1 MAEYQVDTILNFFN
15 YNPFYELLTREAK
28 RNSLSL
34 EQYQLLQLIGNL
46 GQASV
51 SVIADNLGISRA
63 AISRRG
69 WELQEQGLAMEVRSL
84 DDRRRRIL
92 QLTTEGKALLDHV
105 SERYSN
111 LIQKIAAQ
119 MGEERWS
126 RFNRE
131 LIDFGEVSGLVNQR
145 DLTNQ
150 T

>member
-15 YNPFYELLTREAK
+15 HNPFYELLTREAK

-34 EQYQLLQLIGNL
+34 EQYQLLQLIGDL